1 MTVGSGMGGEKGE
14 ELPGEAGKT
23 LDSVRA
29 VKSRAGSAR
38 SQSWRALRLGIA
50 KIVAPALL
58 SVSLRV
64 LEKTLRFE
72 VVGGGELFDC
82 WARGE
87 RVIIAFWHNRLVVM
101 PMVAPG
107 QPLCVIVSEH
117 RDGEIALRAV
127 RRLNI
132 RAVRGSATRGG
143 VKSLR
148 QLIRAYREGS
158 NLVIV
163 PDGPR
168 GPCYEVKPGIIHLAR
183 ATGAT
188 IVPISWAASRS
199 RRLRS
204 WDRLII
210 PLPFSRVALVAGDF
224 LTVPR
229 DGDRDELEQCR
240 KILEKRLNE
249 LNRAAENHLAS

>member
-1 MTVGSGMGGEKGE
+1 MVAPGMGAKKGE
-14 ELPGEAGKT
+14 VPQGQAGKAQ
-23 LDSVRA
+23 DSGLAIKNRG
-29 VKSRAGSAR
+29 RSAR
-38 SQSWRALRLGIA
+38 SQRWRALRLGIA
-50 KIVAPALL
+50 KIMAPALL
-58 SVSLRV
+58 SVSLRA
-64 LEKTLRFE
+64 LERTLRLE
-72 VVGGGELFDC
+72 VVGGGELLDR

-87 RVIIAFWHNRLVVM
+87 RVIVSFWHNRLVVM
-101 PMVAPG
+101 PMLAPG
-107 QPLCVIVSEH
+107 EPLCVMVSEH

-148 QLIRAYREGS
+148 QLIRAYHEGF

-168 GPCYEVKPGIIHLAR
+168 GPCYEVKLGIIQLAR

-188 IVPISWAASRS
+188 IVPISWASSRGT
-199 RRLRS
+199 RLRS

-210 PLPFSRVALVAGDF
+210 PLPFSRVALVVGDF

-229 DGDRDELEQCR
+229 DGDRDQLEQCR

-249 LNRAAENHLAS
+249 LNRAAENHLVS